1 MLDTM
6 RKLFTA
12 ILIACIFAGNASA
25 QTKLGDVATIDRTVY
40 DFGDIQ
46 MSQGPVSCSFK
57 VTNTSRKDITIMNV
71 VSSCGCTDVSWSR
84 ESIKPGAS
92 GTISATYKNDEG
104 PYPFDKT
111 LTAYI
116 TEAKQPVILHLRGV
130 VLEKKL
136 PLGETY
142 PVHFGALGMR
152 SAEIKAGNVLQGQQ
166 KSGEMKIANLSS
178 SPARITFNNV
188 SDGLAIKLDQNPVPA
203 GQTTTLT
210 YTITTDRD
218 HWGKNWYYATPVI
231 NGKSYAAEIIKQ
243 KETKPERG
251 AEAIVSE
258 PNPEIGAG
266 KNRIGFYAF
275 TKEDF
280 SALSKEQRSAGPN
293 PMFTSSTFTFN
304 QVKAGTKVEVAFD
317 CKNIGKDVLK
327 VYKADSDSR
336 RVVVEDIKDIRSGG
350 SGKIKAVLDTKGL
363 PSGEVLFI
371 VTLTTNSPLRPMVN
385 LYING
390 YIK

>member
-1 MLDTM
+1 M
-6 RKLFTA
+6 
-12 ILIACIFAGNASA
+12 IVSIFAGNAPA
-25 QTKLGDVATIDRTVY
+25 QVKVGDVATLDRTVY

-46 MSQGPVSCSFK
+46 TTQGPVSCSFT
-57 VTNTSRKDITIMNV
+57 VTNTSRKEITILNV
-71 VSSCGCTDVSWSR
+71 ISSCGCTDVSWSR
-84 ESIKPGAS
+84 ESIKPGAK

-116 TEAKQPVILHLRGV
+116 SDTKQPVILHLRGV
-130 VLEKKL
+130 VQEKKL

-142 PVHFGALGMR
+142 PVHFGALGIR

-166 KSGEMKIANLSS
+166 KSGEMKVANLSDG
-178 SPARITFNNV
+178 PARISFENV
-188 SDGLAIKLDQNPVPA
+188 SDGLVIKLDQNPVPA
-203 GQTTTLT
+203 GKTATLT
-210 YTITTDRD
+210 YTITTDRR
-218 HWGKNWYYATPVI
+218 HWGKNWYYATPVV
-231 NGKSYAAEIIKQ
+231 NGKPQTAEIIKTGE
-243 KETKPERG
+243 KKPERG

-266 KNRIGFYAF
+266 KSRIGFYAF

-280 SALSKEQRSAGPN
+280 SSMSKEQRAAGPN

-304 QVKAGTKVEVAFD
+304 QVKAGTKVEVTFD
-317 CKNIGKDVLK
+317 CKNIGKDILK
-327 VYKADSDSR
+327 IYKADTDSR
-336 RVVVEDIKDIRSGG
+336 KVSIEDTHDIKPGG